1 MRGLD
6 EGNSYVVTRNGD
18 PVGLLTPFD
27 GTVLFELRFWL
38 RRLRT
43 HLVSTRSDFEK
54 TLTDRFPKT

>member
-1 MRGLD
+1 MSSREMAIRSD
-6 EGNSYVVTRNGD
+6 YSR
-18 PVGLLTPFD
+18 PFD